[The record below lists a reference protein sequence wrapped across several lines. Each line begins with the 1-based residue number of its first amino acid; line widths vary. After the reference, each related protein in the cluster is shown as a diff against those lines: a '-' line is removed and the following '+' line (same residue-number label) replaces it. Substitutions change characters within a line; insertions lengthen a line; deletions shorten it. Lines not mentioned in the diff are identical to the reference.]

1 MKKIFLF
8 LSLIFFFAH
17 EINGAAKNMAEREQ
31 GSCFTLSE
39 TNDVTVSDCVDRKL
53 THNDLDGVDD
63 GGYYDKCCYFRAMSR
78 GTYRYGCIGL
88 DRDATTDII
97 DSINEAEEQLA
108 KIIREEGFISEG
120 EAVKVYS
127 LDCKASYIKYFV
139 SAFMLFALLF

>member
-17 EINGAAKNMAEREQ
+17 EINGAAKNMAKRE
-31 GSCFTLSE
+31 GSCFTQST
-39 TNDVTVSDCVDRKL
+39 TNNVTVSDCVDRQL
-53 THNDLDGVDD
+53 THKDLDGVDD
-63 GGYYDKCCYFRAMSR
+63 GGYYDKCCYFRAMIR
-78 GTYRYGCIGL
+78 GNYRYGCIGL

-97 DSINEAEEQLA
+97 DSIDEAEEQLA
-108 KIIREEGFISEG
+108 KIIREEGLISEG
-120 EAVKVYS
+120 DAVKVYS